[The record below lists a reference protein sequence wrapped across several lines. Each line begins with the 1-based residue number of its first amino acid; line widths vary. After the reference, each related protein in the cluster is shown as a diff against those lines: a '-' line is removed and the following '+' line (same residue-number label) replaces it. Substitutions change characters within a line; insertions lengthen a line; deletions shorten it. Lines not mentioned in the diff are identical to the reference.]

1 MRNLVPVE
9 GEKYLFRDM
18 DNNAIINTSTKEYN
32 NYTQLKQQKEKELE
46 RISQLENDFKQIKND
61 LDEIKLL
68 LKGALK

>member
-1 MRNLVPVE
+1 MKDLVPVE

-18 DNNAIINTSTKEYN
+18 NSNAIINTSTKEYN